1 MTLRNRNVPRL
12 FDIRAPFRA
21 KGLRLT
27 LENRNFTSVFNI
39 QPSFCANGL
48 HLAVKTTKLYLELH
62 IYASFVICAFAI
74 LHRIL
79 LTFMSC
85 DISVGLH
92 LNCQNCKFTSIFDVS
107 ACFCSHFVRKGDVR
121 DHGQKIRI
129 SPYVCAPDA
138 HDQELQGAA
147 VRVVRALWSWP
158 AAAGCCCQRALWSL
172 GAGALPELLWN
183 LDAGAVAGGRCEM
196 SMVARGGGWR
206 LCYIMFTPLAAQKK
220 HLLCGVYAGVVCIIV
235 STFIPCLTFSNL

>member
-1 MTLRNRNVPRL
+1 M
-12 FDIRAPFRA
+12 
-21 KGLRLT
+21 
-27 LENRNFTSVFNI
+27 
-39 QPSFCANGL
+39 
-48 HLAVKTTKLYLELH
+48 
-62 IYASFVICAFAI
+62 ICAFAI

-129 SPYVCAPDA
+129 SPYVCASDA

-158 AAAGCCCQRALWSL
+158 AAAGCCCQRAVELGCRRPSRAAVELGRWCRCRGSL
-172 GAGALPELLWN
+172 RDVYGSAGRWME
-183 LDAGAVAGGRCEM
+183 
-196 SMVARGGGWR
+196 
-206 LCYIMFTPLAAQKK
+206 IMLYYVYAACCPKN
-220 HLLCGVYAGVVCIIV
+220 HLLCGVYAGVVCTIV